1 MADTVTSTFGLTKPE
16 VGASDAT
23 WGTKLNANLDLV
35 DDLLD
40 GTTEIQP
47 NLTAGSWKVGGTAVT
62 PTAAELNFVDGVTSA
77 IQTQLDA
84 KQASDAT
91 LTALAGLNSTAGMV
105 VQTAADTFTKRTI
118 TGTANQITVTNGDGA
133 SGAPI
138 IAAVV
143 ASQVEAEAGANTTK
157 MMTPQRVSQAIAALA
172 VPSRVLLA
180 TKTASASASLVF
192 TELNNATYSVYEI
205 ELTNVKPATDGVS
218 LYMRTSTN
226 AGSSYDSGAADYA
239 WGLTGTSAGSATQGA
254 STGDVAIAMNTV
266 VTVGNGANEYGVSG
280 RMTLRSAPAAVY
292 TTTDGHVTYWNTA
305 GALVQV
311 AVGGA
316 RLSAADVDAVQFL
329 FSSGNIASG
338 SIRLY
343 GIV

>member
-1 MADTVTSTFGLTKPE
+1 MADTTTTTFGLTKPE

-23 WGTKLNANLDLV
+23 WGGKLNANLDLV

-91 LTALAGLNSTAGMV
+91 LEALAGLNSTAGMV

-133 SGAPI
+133 AGAPTI
-138 IAAVV
+138 SAVV
-143 ASQVEAEAGANTTK
+143 ASQAEAEAGTDTTK
-157 MMTPQRVSQAIAALA
+157 LMTAQRVAQAIAELA

-180 TKTASASASLVF
+180 TKTASASASLNF
-192 TELNNATYSVYEI
+192 TELVNATYRRYEF
-205 ELTNVKPATDGVS
+205 ELDAVLPATDAANLTVQF
-218 LYMRTSTN
+218 STN
-226 AGSSYDSGAADYA
+226 AGASYLSGASSYRWSA
-239 WGLTGTSAGSATQGA
+239 AGSSNSAVFTQA
-254 STGDVAIAMNTV
+254 SSGDTSIHVARS
-266 VTVGNGANEYGVSG
+266 VGNGAGEFGVYGSVSAWAAPVAA
-280 RMTLRSAPAAVY
+280 RRTLLTAHVIYEASSDVTVQLPSGGTVL
-292 TTTDGHVTYWNTA
+292 TTQDTDA
-305 GALVQV
+305 I
-311 AVGGA
+311 
-316 RLSAADVDAVQFL
+316 RFL
-329 FSSGNIASG
+329 FDTGNIASG